1 MANDRT
7 VQKEAPKGLVQH
19 SRMLWTF
26 AHADRIVGDP
36 EYLLIACHA
45 RQALMNWFW
54 DAEHGG
60 FFWMVNYRGQPLQT
74 DKFTYGQAFAI

>member
-60 FFWMVNYRGQPLQT
+60 FFWTVNYRGQPLQT
-74 DKFTYGQAFAI
+74 DKFTYGQVFAI